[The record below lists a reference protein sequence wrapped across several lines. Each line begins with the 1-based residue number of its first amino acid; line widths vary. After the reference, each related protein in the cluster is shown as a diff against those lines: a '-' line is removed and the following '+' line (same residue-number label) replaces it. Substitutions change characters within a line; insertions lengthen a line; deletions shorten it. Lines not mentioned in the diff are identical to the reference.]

1 MNQASPTTQGDSKS
15 KARKRNLILAAAL
28 IPLAA
33 FFAILAWGVARSEN
47 SIGRPGINSAFG
59 DTVLQLRPAPSFQGT
74 TLDGR
79 TISLDDLKGTV
90 VVIDFWSSW
99 CPPCRREAPGLAQ
112 VYDEFRGKGV
122 EFLGVA
128 IWDQE
133 DNVRDFVDEL
143 GVPYPNIMDDK
154 GAIAIDYGVI
164 KLPEKFFVDRDGNLA
179 RKFSGPTEPDDLR
192 DALSSLVLP

>member
-1 MNQASPTTQGDSKS
+1 M
-15 KARKRNLILAAAL
+15 
-28 IPLAA
+28 
-33 FFAILAWGVARSEN
+33 
-47 SIGRPGINSAFG
+47 
-59 DTVLQLRPAPSFQGT
+59 
-74 TLDGR
+74 
-79 TISLDDLKGTV
+79 
-90 VVIDFWSSW
+90 
-99 CPPCRREAPGLAQ
+99 
-112 VYDEFRGKGV
+112 YDEFRGKGV